1 MTLYHG
7 GDVKRNNLGGVDFQ
21 NMQELLILLNFRSK
35 LNRIE

>member
-21 NMQELLILLNFRSK
+21 NMQELLILLNCRSK